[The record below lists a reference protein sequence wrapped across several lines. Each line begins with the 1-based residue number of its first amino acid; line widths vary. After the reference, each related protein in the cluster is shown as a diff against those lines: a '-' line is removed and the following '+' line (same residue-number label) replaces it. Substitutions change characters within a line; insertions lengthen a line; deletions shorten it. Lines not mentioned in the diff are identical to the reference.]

1 MKSRRSSIASALAT
15 VTKRRFTAS
24 SLLNPLNS
32 LFQRPSPERSR
43 RRYGEPVGEAVL
55 NDLMKD
61 GLLAIL
67 DAATRLED
75 LRALPSELAR
85 NVKARFVAPSTGRSN
100 L

>member
-43 RRYGEPVGEAVL
+43 RRYGDPVGEAVL

-61 GLLAIL
+61 GLLA
-67 DAATRLED
+67 ALE
-75 LRALPSELAR
+75 
-85 NVKARFVAPSTGRSN
+85 RSGN
-100 L
+100 EGL